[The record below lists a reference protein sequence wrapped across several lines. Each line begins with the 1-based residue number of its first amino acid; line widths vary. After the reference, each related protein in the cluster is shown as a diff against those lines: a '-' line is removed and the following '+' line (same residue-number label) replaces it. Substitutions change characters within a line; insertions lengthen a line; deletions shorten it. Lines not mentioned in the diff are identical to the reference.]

1 MKQVFLGQIVHSKS
15 LEELEL
21 YVDGFLAVSDGKI
34 EAIGDRS
41 QLSSLLPEAAQYA
54 KVELS
59 PSQFLLPGLIDCHI
73 HAPQVPNIGL
83 GLDKPLLEWLESY
96 TFPLESNYRDAA
108 FAERVY
114 KYVVNN
120 TIAHGTTTACYF
132 ASLYTETNKILVDE
146 MLRQGQRGFVGKV
159 SSNRMC
165 PDFYIESCTEKS
177 VEDNVD
183 FIRYVMAKESDLVR
197 PIVTPR
203 FAITCDDKLMR
214 ALASLAEQYEL
225 NVQTHVSENLGEIE
239 TVKQQFPS
247 APHYVGVY
255 DEVGLLTGKTV
266 LAHGVHLEDA
276 ELEMLAARGTSIAH
290 CPSSNTNLGSGFCD
304 VRRLLEARVKVGLG
318 TDVSGGS
325 DMSILAAM
333 RAALGVSQHL
343 NFMKTQNV
351 KGTGRVEARSDG
363 KGKPYT
369 PFSYNQVLYLATLG
383 GAQALA
389 LDGKVGNFVAG
400 KQFDALLIDTEPQP
414 IGGYRL
420 PEALAKEKS
429 KTQLLLELVQKFVY
443 VGDDRNILKVFVA
456 GKQIKQ

>member
-1 MKQVFLGQIVHSKS
+1 MKQVFIGQIVHSKS
-15 LEELEL
+15 LEELMLLE
-21 YVDGFLAVSDGKI
+21 DGFVAVNDGLI

-41 QLSSLLPEAAQYA
+41 QLGTLLVDDYEEIQ
-54 KVELS
+54 LL
-59 PSQFLLPGLIDCHI
+59 PSQFLLPGLVDCHI

-96 TFPLESNYRDAA
+96 TFPLESNYRDVEFAA
-108 FAERVY
+108 RVY
-114 KYVVNN
+114 KYVVNT

-132 ASLYTETNKILVDE
+132 ASIFTESNKILVDE

-165 PDFYIESCTEKS
+165 PDFYIECNTETS
-177 VEDNVD
+177 VRDNED
-183 FIRYVMAKESDLVR
+183 FIRYVLERGSALVR

-203 FAITCDDKLMR
+203 FAITCDEELLRELAKL
-214 ALASLAEQYEL
+214 AKQYNL

-247 APHYVGVY
+247 SPHYTGVY
-255 DEVGLLTGKTV
+255 DEMGLLTDRTV
-266 LAHGVHLEDA
+266 LAHGVHLQDD
-276 ELEMLAARGTSIAH
+276 ELKMLSARGTSIAH

-304 VRRLLEARVKVGLG
+304 VRRLLHAHVKVGLG

-343 NFMKTQNV
+343 NFMKTQHV
-351 KGTGRVEARSDG
+351 QGTGKLEQSSAQ
-363 KGKPYT
+363 KGEKYIPLTYR
-369 PFSYNQVLYLATLG
+369 QALYLATLG

-389 LDGKVGNFVAG
+389 LDDKIGNFEKG
-400 KQFDALLIDTEPQP
+400 KQFDALLIDTELQP
-414 IGGYRL
+414 IGGYKL
-420 PEALAKEKS
+420 PERISTEKT
-429 KTQLLLELVQKFVY
+429 KLQLLLELVQKFVY
-443 VGDDRNILKVFVA
+443 VGDDRNIVKVYVA
-456 GKQIKQ
+456 GKQIKL